1 MVSDVN
7 ENNER
12 HFVIIYYLENDTM
25 RVFEPPIPNAGF
37 TGGKFLSRGK
47 FRPNGRTANEPFIKA
62 TDIVVGTILKINH
75 FKFII
80 EAMDQPTREYLT
92 KVGQLQ
98 NHIKEGCGYK

>member
-1 MVSDVN
+1 MVPRRPRRDEKKYHKFEGQTLRFSAHMVSDVN

-62 TDIVVGTILKINH
+62 I
-75 FKFII
+75 
-80 EAMDQPTREYLT
+80 
-92 KVGQLQ
+92 
-98 NHIKEGCGYK
+98 